1 VLAVALPFLSIAS
14 SAQADRIPRTSAT
27 CVPGAEGP
35 KAGVVTAISGS
46 VFAESEYCGA
56 IERHPLLCGSVLH
69 EGDHLI
75 TGAGASVAFE
85 IEQTTVY
92 VGPDSVLR
100 VSTDADGVPE
110 LLLEEGRVRVVDP
123 EDVAGPGRRLATPG
137 LVSVGHG
144 DTEAYAPAGAVS
156 SICEYGR
163 PILLGD
169 GTHTLEPGTC
179 AGPSFAASAV
189 AGLGVS
195 LFDAGRCDLA
205 DARRFDP
212 TDVAAGPVPS
222 PFPSPLVPPPPN
234 PVCTAGTCTPFT
246 PIVPP
251 PAPPLGLV
259 ESPGQNEPPP
269 P

>member
-1 VLAVALPFLSIAS
+1 MLLATTAT
-14 SAQADRIPRTSAT
+14 ADRPPRTAAT

-35 KAGVVTAISGS
+35 KAGVVTAISGP
-46 VFAESEYCGA
+46 VFAENESCGA
-56 IERHPLLCGSVLH
+56 VERHPVGCGAVLH

-100 VSTDADGVPE
+100 VSTNADGAPE

-123 EDVAGPGRRLATPG
+123 DDAVGPGRRLATPG

-144 DTEAYAPAGAVS
+144 DTEANAPAGAAS
-156 SICEYGR
+156 SICEFAR
-163 PILLGD
+163 PIALGD

-179 AGPSFAASAV
+179 AGPNFAASAV

-195 LFDAGRCDLA
+195 LLDAGRCDLA
-205 DARRFDP
+205 DASRFDP
-212 TDVAAGPVPS
+212 TDVAAGPIPS
-222 PFPSPLVPPPPN
+222 PFPSPLVPPPPS
-234 PVCTAGTCTPFT
+234 PVCQAGTCTPFT
-246 PIVPP
+246 PVTPPTP

-259 ESPGQNEPPP
+259 ESPGINEPPP
-269 P
+269 L

>member
-1 VLAVALPFLSIAS
+1 LATISLTAS
-14 SAQADRIPRTSAT
+14 ADRLPRTSAT

-46 VFAESEYCGA
+46 VFAESEHCGA
-56 IERHPLLCGSVLH
+56 IERQPLACGVVLH

-85 IEQTTVY
+85 IEQTQVY
-92 VGPDSVLR
+92 VGPDSDLR
-100 VSTDADGVPE
+100 VATDADGAPDLMLV
-110 LLLEEGRVRVVDP
+110 EGRVRVVDP
-123 EDVAGPGRRLATPG
+123 DDVAVPGRRLATPE
-137 LVSVGHG
+137 LVSVGRG
-144 DTEAYAPAGAVS
+144 DTEANAPAGAAS
-156 SICEYGR
+156 SICEYAR
-163 PILLGD
+163 PIALGD

-179 AGPSFAASAV
+179 AGPNFAASAV
-189 AGLGVS
+189 ASLGVS
-195 LFDAGRCDLA
+195 LLDAGRCDLA

-222 PFPSPLVPPPPN
+222 PFPSPLVPPPPQ
-234 PVCTAGTCTPFT
+234 PVCQAGTCTPFT
-246 PIVPP
+246 PVTPP

-259 ESPGQNEPPP
+259 ESPGVNEPPP